1 MPSLEKVY
9 TSSVVS
15 MVRSNKG
22 LAVDRQA
29 LDKEGGKFGGSLDLE
44 AMPTRQQL
52 TRIIS
57 FFS

>member
-1 MPSLEKVY
+1 
-9 TSSVVS
+9 

-22 LAVDRQA
+22 LGVDRQA
-29 LDKEGGKFGGSLDLE
+29 LDKGGGKFGGSLELE

-57 FFS
+57 FFL